1 MWRSA
6 FFNGKWPLWVF
17 LDATSLCRRDSS
29 GLHKCEY
36 SEQFFFLP
44 VPSLREDSLIS
55 FRADQVTPAP
65 GRGRVEGAIVRPQA
79 LQNYESDHMMTIL

>member
-17 LDATSLCRRDSS
+17 LDATSPCRRDPS

-36 SEQFFFLP
+36 SEQFFCLCPRFAKT
-44 VPSLREDSLIS
+44 V
-55 FRADQVTPAP
+55 
-65 GRGRVEGAIVRPQA
+65 
-79 LQNYESDHMMTIL
+79 

>member
-17 LDATSLCRRDSS
+17 LDATGPCRRDSS
-29 GLHKCEY
+29 GLHK
-36 SEQFFFLP
+36 
-44 VPSLREDSLIS
+44 DILIS

-65 GRGRVEGAIVRPQA
+65 STSIRKFIAACAPDYGQEKMVDEGVCKER
-79 LQNYESDHMMTIL
+79 